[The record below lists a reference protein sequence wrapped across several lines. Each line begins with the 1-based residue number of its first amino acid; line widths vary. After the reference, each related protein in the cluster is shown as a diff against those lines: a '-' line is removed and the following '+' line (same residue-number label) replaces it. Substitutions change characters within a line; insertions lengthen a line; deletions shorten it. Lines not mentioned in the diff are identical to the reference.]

1 MRCAVPTIRAGTNAV
16 CDEPSEI
23 VTQSSRNYIERIRS
37 PVTAKPYSQAIQP
50 SHTAK
55 PWMDDKPSSQAQN
68 GKEIDF
74 PVEVPTVCPQT
85 SRFVTSTSFTR

>member
-1 MRCAVPTIRAGTNAV
+1 
-16 CDEPSEI
+16 
-23 VTQSSRNYIERIRS
+23 
-37 PVTAKPYSQAIQP
+37 
-50 SHTAK
+50 
-55 PWMDDKPSSQAQN
+55 MDDKPSSQAQN